1 MESSYSSTSYLIGW
15 QQQLANNLGSQLATL
30 AHKRA
35 YEAVNAWAKREEV
48 SAALDPVASSLIA
61 MLSSEGLATVLIA
74 LRGHQDHHVAQWVR
88 SKKSA
93 KKLFVLEK
101 ATPSCVCIVL
111 SLPLIFLK

>member
-1 MESSYSSTSYLIGW
+1 MESSYSSTSYLIAPRW

-93 KKLFVLEK
+93 KKLFVL
-101 ATPSCVCIVL
+101 
-111 SLPLIFLK
+111 